1 MQDVN
6 KRLAWVRGYMETFL
20 HFPFNSWVNL
30 EWDSPGVPVVKNPP
44 CNARDVGSIPGQ
56 GTKIPYAMGRL
67 SPGTTTTELVCEPHL
82 ESSCASNDLHDAM
95 KIPCATTQTQCRQ
108 TNTFLKK
115 GMKYGYILQ
124 YG

>member
-56 GTKIPYAMGRL
+56 GTKIPYAMWHGQKNTKSSGVFQRREC
-67 SPGTTTTELVCEPHL
+67 PYHL
-82 ESSCASNDLHDAM
+82 Y
-95 KIPCATTQTQCRQ
+95 
-108 TNTFLKK
+108 F
-115 GMKYGYILQ
+115 
-124 YG
+124 